1 MQIYFLFR
9 ERRGSETSPAGMVY
23 FLSESRIDA
32 DSADFADFLI
42 VFVSGGESDGNCLD
56 TDSWEEH
63 RVGTRPTPTE
73 FVIDMG
79 LLWKTEMVTRG
90 PVNFGISVDFV
101 WFACYAAM

>member
-1 MQIYFLFR
+1 
-9 ERRGSETSPAGMVY
+9 MVY

-32 DSADFADFLI
+32 DSADFADFLF
-42 VFVSGGESDGNCLD
+42 VFVDGRWSDSNCLD

-79 LLWKTEMVTRG
+79 LLWKTEDDTYFENPEIINTFVRLPMEWRIR
-90 PVNFGISVDFV
+90 PSQKSERHFGGEQRELFR
-101 WFACYAAM
+101 